1 MFYVAFPT
9 FFGKRV
15 ARDGQWGQIT
25 DVCKAEREWPSTETD
40 TPAGRCPD
48 CTMKGR
54 GNQPPT
60 LARDHLPRAKPFSPS
75 FDTREYGY
83 TFVNYLVLAKICG
96 GGGEGGEV
104 GFKKPSKRV
113 HRPNKLAEPSFL
125 VLRRGRS
132 QYGVK

>member
-9 FFGKRV
+9 FFGKRA

-25 DVCKAEREWPSTETD
+25 DACKAERRVAEHRGRYNTT
-40 TPAGRCPD
+40 GRCPD

-54 GNQPPT
+54 GSH
-60 LARDHLPRAKPFSPS
+60 RLPWPGITTSRGQNLLVLPS
-75 FDTREYGY
+75 THENTGRY
-83 TFVNYLVLAKICG
+83 TFVNYLVLAKICHG
-96 GGGEGGEV
+96 GGSQ
-104 GFKKPSKRV
+104 PSKRV

-132 QYGVK
+132 QHGVK